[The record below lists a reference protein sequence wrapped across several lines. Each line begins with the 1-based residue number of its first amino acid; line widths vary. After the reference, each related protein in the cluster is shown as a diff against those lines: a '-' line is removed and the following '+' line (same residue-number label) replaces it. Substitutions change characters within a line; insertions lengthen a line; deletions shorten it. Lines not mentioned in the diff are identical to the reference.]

1 MMKRAVLYARVSKD
15 DTQNDSRNLQGQL
28 DMCRDYADA
37 HGYRIVE
44 ELAEDDRGAS
54 GAVFD
59 LPKLSQAITMARNGE
74 YDILITRELDR
85 FARKLSKQ
93 LIIEEELR
101 RHGVTIEYVL
111 GEYPDTPEGN
121 LMKNVRATVA
131 EYEREK
137 IRERMNRGRIQKVK
151 AGSVMTHGR
160 APYGYR
166 LQEVGSLWN
175 LEIYEPEAEIVRL
188 IFAWYTE
195 EKPGI
200 IGVVRRLDDLKV
212 PTYLDTYQADMEK
225 RGEPKEGGRKIRGW
239 GEWSR
244 ATVHHILTNRTY
256 TGIWEYGKKKQSG
269 TKRIRGE
276 SLISV
281 DVPAIISEET
291 WEATKAKLKYNR
303 ENSKRNLKHKYLLG
317 KRVVCGDC
325 KSKMVAMPNYTGKRI
340 YFYYHC
346 QAKRNFAKDCNNTVT
361 YSAQSLDADVWDWVY
376 SLMTDQRQ
384 LEIGLQE
391 YQTRR
396 EEDLT
401 PLRERAEIIT
411 QLIDNNQEQLNRL
424 VDLYLSGQFDKEIL
438 WERKNR
444 LETMIAGL
452 EAEQKSIVNE
462 LEGQT
467 LTEEQVLNIIEFA
480 QEIAPRMDTDNFD
493 KKRELIELLDVTV
506 ELNVEN
512 REKIAV
518 ARCFLGKK
526 VLLVASKKSG
536 MDGENRFPRLWRRG
550 AESSSQTSAATT

>member
-1 MMKRAVLYARVSKD
+1 MMKRAILYARVSKD

-28 DMCRDYADA
+28 DMCRDYANA

-59 LPKLSQAITMARNGE
+59 LPQLSRAIAMARNSE

-93 LIIEEELR
+93 LIVEEELR

-111 GEYPDTPEGN
+111 GEYPDSPEGN

-137 IRERMNRGRIQKVK
+137 IKERMNRGRIQKVK

-166 LQEVGSLWN
+166 LKEVGKIWA

-188 IFAWYTE
+188 VFAWYTQ
-195 EKPGI
+195 EKLGI
-200 IGVVRRLDDLKV
+200 IGVVKRLNELKV
-212 PTYLDTYQADMEK
+212 PTYLDTYQADTEK
-225 RGEPKEGGRKIRGW
+225 RGEAKEGGRKIRGW

-244 ATVHHILTNRTY
+244 ATAHHILTNHTY
-256 TGIWEYGKKKQSG
+256 AGKWEYGKRKLSG
-269 TKRIRGE
+269 AKRIRGE

-291 WEATKAKLKYNR
+291 WEAAIAKLKYNR

-317 KRVVCGDC
+317 RRVICGDC
-325 KSKMVAMPNYTGKRI
+325 KSKMAAMPNYTGKRI

-346 QAKRNFAKDCNNTVT
+346 QAKRNFAKECNNTVT
-361 YSAQSLDADVWDWVY
+361 YSAQSLDAEVWSWIY
-376 SLMTDQRQ
+376 SLMTDPVQ
-384 LEIGLQE
+384 LKIGLQD
-391 YQTRR
+391 YQNKR
-396 EEDLT
+396 EEDLV
-401 PLRERAEIIT
+401 PLRERAQVIA
-411 QLIDNNQEQLNRL
+411 QLIENHQEQLKRL
-424 VDLYLSGQFDKEIL
+424 VDLYLSGQFDKELL

-444 LETMIAGL
+444 LETTIAGL
-452 EAEQKSIVNE
+452 EAEQNNIIHM
-462 LEGQT
+462 LEDQS
-467 LTEEQVLNIIEFA
+467 LTEEQSLSIIEFA
-480 QEIAPRMDTDNFD
+480 QKVAPKMDTDNFD
-493 KKRELIELLDVTV
+493 KKRELIELLGVTA
-506 ELNVEN
+506 ELKVEN
-512 REKIAV
+512 GEKIALV
-518 ARCFLGKK
+518 RCFLGKK
-526 VLLVASKKSG
+526 ILQVASKKSG
-536 MDGENRFPRLWRRG
+536 TAGENRSRLWSKPG
-550 AESSSQTSAATT
+550 FESSSPTSADIT